1 MLVED
6 IRFKIETSGVLV
18 ALAPVAALLVEES
31 VLMLPLLVL
40 PVLAVRRTAHLAAL
54 RERQS
59 LRDPLTGLANRE
71 LFRRRLDRALSAA
84 APGEDAGVAVL
95 MIDMD
100 HFKDV
105 NDTLGHHVGDEL
117 LCELARRI
125 EHATRL
131 EAEEHGSAADA
142 AVARLGGD
150 EFAVLLPGDVPADA
164 AVRLADHL
172 LTSLS
177 RPMDL
182 HGTRLSVQCS
192 IGITT
197 TGPREVDVHGLLKE
211 ADIAL
216 YEAKRE
222 RARYSV
228 FRHGTVTG
236 SAERLR
242 MLPHLRDA
250 IDAGR
255 LVVHYQPQLDVVR
268 EQVVAVEALVRW
280 DHPTEGLLGPD
291 TFIDLAESAGLV
303 ARITTAVLDAALEAA
318 RHWRS
323 RGWQVSVSVNLS
335 ARQLS
340 DLALP
345 GRVAEHLRRWDVPA
359 SQLTI
364 EVTESSLMSDA
375 RQATAIL
382 RELRDMGV
390 RLAIDDFGTGY
401 SSLVLLQRL
410 DVDEIK
416 VDRSFVSGLG
426 PGSCDDIL
434 VRSIIELGHNL
445 GLRVVAEG
453 VETDDVADRLRELG
467 CDRLQGYL
475 VGRPMA
481 REAIDAL
488 IGVQQRWATTVSESP
503 ASDGAD
509 VLPIHR
515 GSARS
520 RALGAV
526 GS

>member
-1 MLVED
+1 
-6 IRFKIETSGVLV
+6 
-18 ALAPVAALLVEES
+18 
-31 VLMLPLLVL
+31 
-40 PVLAVRRTAHLAAL
+40 
-54 RERQS
+54 
-59 LRDPLTGLANRE
+59 
-71 LFRRRLDRALSAA
+71 
-84 APGEDAGVAVL
+84 
-95 MIDMD
+95 
-100 HFKDV
+100 
-105 NDTLGHHVGDEL
+105 
-117 LCELARRI
+117 
-125 EHATRL
+125 
-131 EAEEHGSAADA
+131 
-142 AVARLGGD
+142 
-150 EFAVLLPGDVPADA
+150 
-164 AVRLADHL
+164 
-172 LTSLS
+172 
-177 RPMDL
+177 
-182 HGTRLSVQCS
+182 
-192 IGITT
+192 
-197 TGPREVDVHGLLKE
+197 
-211 ADIAL
+211 
-216 YEAKRE
+216 
-222 RARYSV
+222 
-228 FRHGTVTG
+228 
-236 SAERLR
+236 
-242 MLPHLRDA
+242 
-250 IDAGR
+250 
-255 LVVHYQPQLDVVR
+255 
-268 EQVVAVEALVRW
+268 
-280 DHPTEGLLGPD
+280 
-291 TFIDLAESAGLV
+291 
-303 ARITTAVLDAALEAA
+303 
-318 RHWRS
+318 
-323 RGWQVSVSVNLS
+323 
-335 ARQLS
+335 
-340 DLALP
+340 
-345 GRVAEHLRRWDVPA
+345 
-359 SQLTI
+359 
-364 EVTESSLMSDA
+364 MSDA